1 MEAFTLAEQRIKDL
15 NAKLIEANRE
25 KKSVEATLEG
35 TERQAESQRQ
45 QLR

>member
-25 KKSVEATLEG
+25 KKRVEAALEG
-35 TERQAESQRQ
+35 IERQAKSQRQ